1 MSNLNEANSS
11 VDMKINI
18 YSLNGK
24 ILSVGYLANIIS
36 FKNIQVAIKSKLV
49 SVWRVIDFVV
59 TSINTW
65 ATYIVN
71 QLI

>member
-49 SVWRVIDFVV
+49 SV
-59 TSINTW
+59 
-65 ATYIVN
+65 
-71 QLI
+71 